1 MAFDE
6 LNKLQDS
13 EDKKHPLGAEPEW
26 SFLETRI
33 ANLIN
38 ALQRYI
44 PVLPNNKDIM
54 CTWADELSRRLK
66 EYKEV
71 QS

>member
-1 MAFDE
+1 MFDG
-6 LNKLQDS
+6 LNTLQDLQ
-13 EDKKHPLGAEPEW
+13 DKEHPLGVESEW
-26 SFLETRI
+26 LFLETRI

-54 CTWADELSRRLK
+54 CKWANELSKRLK
-66 EYKEV
+66 EYREV